1 METTFTA
8 IAPGRLCL
16 FGEHQDYLGLP
27 VIALALP
34 LLCCKIDVVV
44 TVTDDDNNTRDSA
57 DDTIIIHLHL
67 PEVLGGET
75 REYYLDD
82 LPPSPPRTQE
92 EGEDYDFAL
101 AAIHEVLKEEEL
113 KGLNGID
120 KISVRGEEK
129 RKQKVYVR
137 CKSFIGDL
145 PLRAGCS
152 SSTAF
157 VTAFVLVLQRIFK
170 DQRNRQL
177 RTSTTPSINSNGDKN
192 DNGCDG
198 NSAGDRD
205 GDGDGDGDSDSDL
218 LELAKLAYRAEVTH
232 FGNPGGT
239 MDHVAIALGSRIQGK
254 KTSQNSCGAL
264 RIGPHPWQVEP
275 LPLLLSSDSDNSKAD
290 SDNGVWILAYSGE
303 PKDTMKHLKR
313 CKHDRLELLQQK
325 LNGDWDHPISVG
337 DHDCN
342 DNDGSKSQERPI
354 STSTLSETEYVLR
367 NATITN
373 RDSEEKAAEIW
384 RSYKGLAHQPSTKG
398 ESLGRTLAYLMK
410 EHHEALR
417 DGLGLSTPRLEA
429 MNQAA
434 LDAGAWG
441 FKVVGSGG
449 GGCGVAWAPFCKA
462 TAVATAVKNVGGAE
476 KTWIIKNSGQG
487 AHIISKR

>member
-1 METTFTA
+1 
-8 IAPGRLCL
+8 
-16 FGEHQDYLGLP
+16 
-27 VIALALP
+27 
-34 LLCCKIDVVV
+34 
-44 TVTDDDNNTRDSA
+44 
-57 DDTIIIHLHL
+57 
-67 PEVLGGET
+67 
-75 REYYLDD
+75 
-82 LPPSPPRTQE
+82 
-92 EGEDYDFAL
+92 
-101 AAIHEVLKEEEL
+101 
-113 KGLNGID
+113 
-120 KISVRGEEK
+120 
-129 RKQKVYVR
+129 
-137 CKSFIGDL
+137 
-145 PLRAGCS
+145 
-152 SSTAF
+152 
-157 VTAFVLVLQRIFK
+157 
-170 DQRNRQL
+170 
-177 RTSTTPSINSNGDKN
+177 
-192 DNGCDG
+192 
-198 NSAGDRD
+198 
-205 GDGDGDGDSDSDL
+205 
-218 LELAKLAYRAEVTH
+218 
-232 FGNPGGT
+232 

-487 AHIISKR
+487 AVQFRRRSNDRRIH